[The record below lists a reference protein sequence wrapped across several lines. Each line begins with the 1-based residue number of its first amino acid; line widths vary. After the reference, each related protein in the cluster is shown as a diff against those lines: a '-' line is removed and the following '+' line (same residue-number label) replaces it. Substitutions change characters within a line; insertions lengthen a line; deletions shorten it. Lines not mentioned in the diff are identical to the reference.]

1 MAASP
6 TRPVTVDD
14 RERAILE
21 LVRGTGGD
29 GATVRSIYETV
40 GERLG
45 DGVTI
50 QAYYKVLARME
61 AADRLE
67 AVDDGSGERR
77 YVLAP
82 HLHADSALTLDD
94 VYALL
99 DELEPTDAI
108 ARVVDAREYFDERR
122 RDTLARA
129 ARELQHEDPR
139 ELVERFLLDRFRAL
153 EHDVDMLEH
162 RGAAGEKELRER
174 ALEGR
179 VRSEL
184 RELQQLAYRNLGLS
198 QAAIALPAEGRPTV
212 DVEMLRAELARRVF
226 GARAIELLDVNAVED
241 IHEWNR
247 TAVAGTDGSTFASVL
262 QITTAADYT
271 SDVGSQAVTVN
282 NAVAYVQ
289 RGASQRTEPGDSPYY
304 SVPMNRQAID
314 DPTNRGMVMA
324 PFMYRYLNESEY
336 EKTAKCATD
345 VVQWRADERVFAGQ
359 ARALGTG
366 VTLPRPK
373 VHFRDGTITPQERE
387 FNHYQRADEYGDM
400 VREGIRH
407 SRLILDRIV
416 NARGPAVFAGA
427 VKTTQVRLFASVLNW
442 YIVRGSRERLG
453 RPIDPDWDVTR
464 AAHIADNEAMTI
476 LLSTLTPQRG
486 AGQQWITFQVMRP
499 FHSLTEYFSGNE
511 RDDPAEWVERF
522 RRRQKRDQDLYG
534 SGEEPYEP
542 WMATVPSIEDEDYV
556 VMCTSADY
564 VSFYIGH
571 TSGDPPPVVPRY
583 EFMESLRSM
592 SPEQAAARVARNVRL
607 MVAALDRVGVAADR
621 DHNFLSNKTLV
632 KMMPFVVQQAHETG
646 KSLGRQ
652 LEAELRSVVIANLL
666 ALRRAKDVKPGDV
679 RFLPMSIRRFVER
692 YRDALAERR
701 DDLPSQR

>member
-1 MAASP
+1 MAGPP
-6 TRPVTVDD
+6 TRVTADD
-14 RERAILE
+14 RERAIVAQ
-21 LVRGTGGD
+21 VRALGND
-29 GATVRSIYETV
+29 GATVRAIYEGV
-40 GERLG
+40 AERLG
-45 DGVTI
+45 DAVTI

-61 AADRLE
+61 AANRLD
-67 AVDDGSGERR
+67 VVVDGSDERR

-99 DELEPTDAI
+99 HEMEPTDAI

-122 RDTLARA
+122 RDTLVRVAH
-129 ARELQHEDPR
+129 ELQKEDPR
-139 ELVERFLLDRFRAL
+139 DLVERFLLDVFGVL
-153 EHDVDMLEH
+153 ERDVDMLQH
-162 RGAAGEKELRER
+162 SSAAGEEELRER

-179 VRSEL
+179 VRSEQ
-184 RELQQLAYRNLGLS
+184 RELRQLAYRSLGLS
-198 QAAIALPAEGRPTV
+198 QAAMRIPLEGRPSVHIDT
-212 DVEMLRAELARRVF
+212 LRAELERRVF
-226 GARAIELLDVNAVED
+226 GASAIELLDVNDIED
-241 IHEWNR
+241 VHEWNR
-247 TAVAGTDGSTFASVL
+247 TAVAGSDGSTFASML

-289 RGASQRTEPGDSPYY
+289 RGGSQPTRPGDSPYY
-304 SVPMNRQAID
+304 SVPMTRQAID

-345 VVQWRADERVFAGQ
+345 VVQWRADEAVFAGK

-366 VTLPRPK
+366 ATLPRPK

-387 FNHYQRADEYGDM
+387 LNHYQRADEYGDM

-427 VKTTQVRLFASVLNW
+427 VKTTQMRLFASVLNW
-442 YIVRGSRERLG
+442 YIVRGSCERLG
-453 RPIDPDWDVTR
+453 RPIDPDWDTTR
-464 AAHIADNEAMTI
+464 AAHIADNEAMTM
-476 LLSTLTPQRG
+476 LLSTLPHRG
-486 AGQQWITFQVMRP
+486 PGQYWVTFQVMRP
-499 FHSLTEYFSGNE
+499 FHSLTEYFSGNQ
-511 RDDPAEWVERF
+511 RDAPEEWVERF
-522 RRRQKRDQDLYG
+522 RRRQKRDQDLYT
-534 SGEEPYEP
+534 SGEEPAEP

-583 EFMESLRSM
+583 EFLESLRSRT
-592 SPEQAAARVARNVRL
+592 PEAAAQLVARNVRL

-652 LEAELRSVVIANLL
+652 LEAELRSVVIANLV
-666 ALRRAKDVKPGDV
+666 ALRRFKDVKPGDV
-679 RFLPMSIRRFVER
+679 RLLPMSIRRFVER
-692 YRDALAERR
+692 YRDAIAERR
-701 DDLPSQR
+701 DDLPPQR